1 MGTSIKMKELKRSYG
16 FTRDRAERISLNTKT
31 AYLKKYS
38 SEEPYLKLYIAV
50 LDEVPDG
57 MVPTLVA
64 HSMLGA
70 HLEWVRPHLSDP
82 SVYDQWLHE
91 SFRKCV
97 VRVNRKEFEKIS
109 KLPLTYLGH
118 ENTTLNGEKSCA
130 VAYPLWSDNIPKVL
144 QYAKLW
150 KPKNSVIIYFDMDG
164 VLADFEEKYNSIMSK
179 LVPIEQFS
187 KLPPEEKDPIKE
199 ELFTYDF
206 FRSMK
211 PIQKGLDLLK
221 YYQSKYEHVVILS
234 ATSDTSKAAEIEQAK
249 RDWLKEHVG
258 DIPAFFSKKAETK
271 YQTIALF
278 PSFQTHVLVDD
289 RDKSLDPWIAK
300 GGIGIKFI

>member
-1 MGTSIKMKELKRSYG
+1 MVQTIQKDMVSK
-16 FTRDRAERISLNTKT
+16 
-31 AYLKKYS
+31 
-38 SEEPYLKLYIAV
+38 PYLKLYIAV
-50 LDEVPDG
+50 LDDVPDG
-57 MVPTLVA
+57 IVPTLVA
-64 HSMLGA
+64 HSMLRA
-70 HLEWVRPHLSDP
+70 HELFSYVSLDTTEEEFLNPTDLYYKWFG
-82 SVYDQWLHE
+82 E

-97 VRVNRKEFEKIS
+97 VRVNRKEFEKI
-109 KLPLTYLGH
+109 KQLDEVYLGH
-118 ENTTLNGEKSCA
+118 ENTTLGGEKSCA
-130 VAYPLWSDNIPKVL
+130 VVYPVWSDNLPKVL

-187 KLPPEEKDPIKE
+187 KLPPEDKDPIKE

-206 FRSMK
+206 FRTMK

-221 YYQSKYEHVVILS
+221 YYQSKYDHVVILS
-234 ATSDTSKAAEIEQAK
+234 ATGDTSKAAEIEQAK

-258 DIPAFFSKKAETK
+258 DIPAYFSQEAETK
-271 YQTIALF
+271 YKTMSLF